1 MKALLLF
8 PFAPNKLARFI
19 KACESDSVQLEI
31 VANQNLT
38 EGLPPNAIMTTAT
51 ALSFAELSQSV
62 SSLETYDGFVPFSEF
77 SVLLADQVAQALGKP
92 CNAIKDLECLTN
104 KYAMRKSF
112 ENTGVLQ
119 PKVLKFLKRDEE
131 IDKESLE
138 ELTFPVVVKPTDAA
152 GSLNVKIVHSP
163 EEVKTAI
170 EDIRSFLYWKDAE
183 VKFSGD
189 AIIEEA
195 IDGQEFSTEV
205 IVQDAKVLFQS
216 NTFKV
221 MSAWPSTDELG
232 HVLPYHHEA
241 PIQSQVDKIIETAV
255 KHIGFRH
262 GVMNIEYKVKADEVF
277 LIEIG
282 YRIPGDRI
290 ADLTQMHYGISLER
304 ALIRARLGKDIHE
317 ILPKETAD
325 TYFYG
330 IKFLFSGDVLP
341 KAPSTVEH
349 VIEKAN
355 WVKMTEINTS
365 TSETM
370 LNRRQGF
377 VISRSLNL
385 TDLLQFIGETR
396 CILMESRAEDCF
408 GLRHQVLR
416 PHQSI
421 ENCHYPL
428 DDRDDAHHV
437 KIIHGSKTLAVGS
450 IYHEDENEV
459 EKTKVWRLRGMAVLP
474 DFQGR
479 GLGGHV
485 LNSLIEYA
493 KSQGAIRI
501 WANAR
506 TTAAGLYLKHG
517 FSQVG
522 EEYDL
527 PGLGPHLH
535 LRIELTK

>member
-1 MKALLLF
+1 
-8 PFAPNKLARFI
+8 
-19 KACESDSVQLEI
+19 
-31 VANQNLT
+31 
-38 EGLPPNAIMTTAT
+38 
-51 ALSFAELSQSV
+51 
-62 SSLETYDGFVPFSEF
+62 
-77 SVLLADQVAQALGKP
+77 
-92 CNAIKDLECLTN
+92 
-104 KYAMRKSF
+104 MRKSF
-112 ENTGVLQ
+112 ENSGVQQ
-119 PKVLKFLKRDEE
+119 PKILKFLKRDEE
-131 IDKESLE
+131 IDQKSLE
-138 ELTFPVVVKPTDAA
+138 KLIFPVVVKPTDAA

-163 EEVKTAI
+163 EEAKIAI
-170 EDIRSFLYWKDAE
+170 ENIRSFLHWKDAE
-183 VKFSGD
+183 VKFNGD

-195 IDGQEFSTEV
+195 IGGQEFSTEV

-221 MSAWPSTDELG
+221 VSAWPSTDELG
-232 HVLPYHHEA
+232 HVLPYHHETS
-241 PIQSQVDKIIETAV
+241 IQSQVDKIIETAV

-262 GVMNIEYKVKADEVF
+262 GVMHIEYKVEAGKVF
-277 LIEIG
+277 LIEIA

-290 ADLTQMHYGISLER
+290 ADLTQMHYGISFER
-304 ALIRARLGKDIHE
+304 ALIRARLGLDVNE
-317 ILPKETAD
+317 ILSDKSAD
-325 TYFYG
+325 PYFYG
-330 IKFLFSGDVLP
+330 IKFLFPGDVLP
-341 KAPSTVEH
+341 KIPPTLEH
-349 VIEKAN
+349 VVEKAK

-385 TDLLQFIGETR
+385 PDLLQFIGETR
-396 CILMESRAEDCF
+396 FILMESRAEDCF

-459 EKTKVWRLRGMAVLP
+459 ENTKVWRLRGMAVLP
-474 DFQGR
+474 EFQGR

-485 LNSLIEYA
+485 LDALIEYA
-493 KSQGAIRI
+493 KSKGAVRI

-535 LRIELTK
+535 LRIELTR